1 MHLAKVLVV
10 AVDYIKMS
18 HTAKERNQMKY
29 NKTLFFFFFVQKA
42 YSILVSHVWR
52 QIISL
57 SNNYTIYETE

>member
-29 NKTLFFFFFVQKA
+29 NKTLFFFFVQKA
-42 YSILVSHVWR
+42 YSILVSHV
-52 QIISL
+52 
-57 SNNYTIYETE
+57 

>member
-42 YSILVSHVWR
+42 YSILVSHV
-52 QIISL
+52 
-57 SNNYTIYETE
+57 

>member
-29 NKTLFFFFFVQKA
+29 NKTLFFFFCTEGLQ
-42 YSILVSHVWR
+42 H
-52 QIISL
+52 ISF
-57 SNNYTIYETE
+57 SCMKTDHFSFK